1 MGFEGKKV
9 LVCGM
14 ARSGV
19 AAAQCLYECGA
30 KVTICD
36 NKSEQQLSEALA
48 PLAGMDIRRCLGGEQ
63 PDFPAYDL
71 VVTSPGIP
79 LTAPV
84 LKNAAAAG
92 VPIIGELEAGAQ
104 VSRAPLYAITG
115 TNGKTTTTT
124 LVGEIFKNYGKTAYV
139 VGNIGYP
146 FTACALNAGP
156 EDVAVAEVSSFQLE
170 TTTTFHPHVAVMC
183 NITED
188 HLNRHGT
195 MEEYIR
201 IKERIFE
208 KMDENDF
215 AVLNYDDEI
224 VRGMAVRL
232 HCRAAFFSHR
242 AEVQLGTY
250 VEDGEMIF
258 IKDGK
263 KKRIIKVDEIYI
275 PGEHNLEHALA
286 AAALTLLAG
295 VHVHVVRHTLK
306 TFKGVEHRIETV
318 RTVDGVTYLNAE
330 QYLMH
335 QKALCCGDAATAA
348 QVMENPD
355 PKTVKLL
362 GRAITPYDD
371 EAWRAVRQEVIYR
384 GLLAK
389 FGQNSGLKHQLLATG
404 DAIIAECSPNDRIW
418 GIGLALDDPRHQDV
432 AQWQGESILGR
443 ALMRVRDTLRNEE
456 A

>member
-9 LVCGM
+9 LICGM

-36 NKSEQQLSEALA
+36 NKTEQQLSEALA
-48 PLAGMDIRRCLGGEQ
+48 PLEGMDIRRCLGGEQ
-63 PDFPAYDL
+63 PDFASYDL

-92 VPIIGELEAGAQ
+92 VPIIGELEAGAE

-146 FTACALNAGP
+146 FTACAIHAGP

-170 TTTTFHPHVAVMC
+170 TITTFHPHVAVMC

-224 VRGMAVRL
+224 VRGMAARL
-232 HCRAAFFSHR
+232 HCRAAFFSHK

-250 VEDGEMIF
+250 VENGEMIF
-258 IKDGK
+258 VKDGK
-263 KKRIIKVDEIYI
+263 KKKIIKVDEIYI
-275 PGEHNLEHALA
+275 PGEHNLENALA

-295 VHVHVVRHTLK
+295 VPAHVVKHTLK

-318 RTVDGVTYLNAE
+318 RTVDGVTYINDS
-330 QYLMH
+330 
-335 QKALCCGDAATAA
+335 KGTNVDASI
-348 QVMENPD
+348 
-355 PKTVKLL
+355 K
-362 GRAITPYDD
+362 
-371 EAWRAVRQEVIYR
+371 AVRTMKAGTV
-384 GLLAK
+384 LLAGGYDK
-389 FGQNSGLKHQLLATG
+389 HTDFTPFAREIRESKIHTVVTLGDTAGQIEDALKSVGYDSFVRADTFE
-404 DAIIAECSPNDRIW
+404 DAVNKA
-418 GIGLALDDPRHQDV
+418 
-432 AQWQGESILGR
+432 R
-443 ALMRVRDTLRNEE
+443 ALAKPGENVLLSPACASFDMFANYEQRGRVFKDIVNRM
-456 A
+456 

>member
-36 NKSEQQLSEALA
+36 NKTEQQLSEALA

-84 LKNAAAAG
+84 LKSAAAAG

-195 MEEYIR
+195 REEYIR

-224 VRGMAVRL
+224 VRGMAARL

-258 IKDGK
+258 VKDGK

-275 PGEHNLEHALA
+275 PGEHNLENALA

-295 VHVHVVRHTLK
+295 VPAHVVRHTLK

-318 RTVDGVTYLNAE
+318 RTVDGVTYINDS
-330 QYLMH
+330 
-335 QKALCCGDAATAA
+335 KGTNVDASI
-348 QVMENPD
+348 
-355 PKTVKLL
+355 K
-362 GRAITPYDD
+362 
-371 EAWRAVRQEVIYR
+371 AVRTMRV
-384 GLLAK
+384 GTVLLAGGYDK
-389 FGQNSGLKHQLLATG
+389 HTDFTPFAREIKESKIHTVVTLGDTAGQIEDALKSVGYDSFVRAGTFEDAVMKARSLAKPGENVLL
-404 DAIIAECSPNDRIW
+404 SPACASFDMFADYEQR
-418 GIGLALDDPRHQDV
+418 
-432 AQWQGESILGR
+432 GR
-443 ALMRVRDTLRNEE
+443 VFKDIVNRM
-456 A
+456 